1 MSFSKFDWYLSGIV
15 FVFVWFLL
23 LVWNVL
29 CSFWDYSLVGGLVS
43 SSYFCFDSVSLYLVL
58 LSVFLWMSLLF
69 LFSVVSVTSK
79 ILITLSVACSLVSY
93 CCVHS
98 LVFWVF
104 YEMSIL
110 FLLLLLILES
120 PYSER
125 YVASWYLLGYV
136 VLSSL
141 PMLLCIFYLSF
152 SWGSFNLRFWF
163 DSYEGCVSSGVF
175 VVLAVMFIT
184 KIPLPPFHVWL
195 PIVHAEAS
203 SIVSVCLSGYI
214 MKLGILGVCRFSS
227 HLLSGVVFSE
237 EYMIVALLLA
247 ILFFF
252 SATRELDGKRWL
264 AFLSLSHIIIASVC
278 LCVVNYEG
286 SSLAFVFSLGHGL
299 SAGVTFIFLWLAYE
313 VSGSR
318 NWSILKYCLSGS
330 LFMRCLVASCLCTV
344 ASLPPTVQFFSE
356 VFILSEAGVLSVFF
370 ICAFYFYLFCSGLV
384 PLFLIGSL
392 LSRHYSIS
400 FGSSGVWGFFS
411 SVLFLVIWSF
421 GWFLVV

>member
-1 MSFSKFDWYLSGIV
+1 MGFSKFDWYTGGIV
-15 FVFVWFLL
+15 YVFSL
-23 LVWNVL
+23 LVILVWSVM
-29 CSFWDYSLVGGLVS
+29 SSSWDYSLVGGLVG

-69 LFSVVSVTSK
+69 LFNIVSLSSK
-79 ILITLSVACSLVSY
+79 VLITLSVMCSLVSY

-110 FLLLLLILES
+110 LLLLLLVLES

-125 YVASWYLLGYV
+125 YIASWYLLGYV
-136 VLSSL
+136 VLTSL

-152 SWGSFNLRFWF
+152 NWGSFNLRFWF
-163 DSYEGCVSSGVF
+163 DGYEGCVSSGVF
-175 VVLAVMFIT
+175 AVLAVMFIT
-184 KIPLPPFHVWL
+184 KVPLPPFHVWL

-214 MKLGILGVCRFSS
+214 MKLGVLGICRFCSY
-227 HLLSGVVFSE
+227 LLSNLILSNT
-237 EYMIVALLLA
+237 YMIVALLLA

-264 AFLSLSHIIIASVC
+264 AFLSLSHIIIAAVC
-278 LCVVNYEG
+278 LCVVGFEG

-318 NWSILKYCLSGS
+318 NWNVLKYCLSSS

-344 ASLPPTVQFFSE
+344 ASLPPTLQFFSE
-356 VFILSEAGVLSVFF
+356 VFILSEAGVLSSFF

-400 FGSSGVWGFFS
+400 FAGGGIWCYFS
-411 SVLFLVIWSF
+411 SMLFLIVWSF
-421 GWFLVV
+421 VCFVVI